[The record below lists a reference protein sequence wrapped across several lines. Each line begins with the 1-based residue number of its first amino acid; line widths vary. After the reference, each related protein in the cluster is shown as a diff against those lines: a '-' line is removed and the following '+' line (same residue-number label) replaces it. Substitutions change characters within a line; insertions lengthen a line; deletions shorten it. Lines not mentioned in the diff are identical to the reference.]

1 MYSYQ
6 LKKQVEKRSF
16 DLEVNTFYIYRQY
29 MYVVYIYRQ
38 YMYVVYIYR
47 QYMYVVYILQ
57 CQKVQKQLTVIVYS
71 KYYSINEI

>member
-1 MYSYQ
+1 
-6 LKKQVEKRSF
+6 
-16 DLEVNTFYIYRQY
+16 
-29 MYVVYIYRQ
+29 VYIYRQ

>member
-16 DLEVNTFYIYRQY
+16 DLEVNTF
-29 MYVVYIYRQ
+29 
-38 YMYVVYIYR
+38 YIYR

>member
-16 DLEVNTFYIYRQY
+16 DLEVNTF
-29 MYVVYIYRQ
+29 YIYRQ